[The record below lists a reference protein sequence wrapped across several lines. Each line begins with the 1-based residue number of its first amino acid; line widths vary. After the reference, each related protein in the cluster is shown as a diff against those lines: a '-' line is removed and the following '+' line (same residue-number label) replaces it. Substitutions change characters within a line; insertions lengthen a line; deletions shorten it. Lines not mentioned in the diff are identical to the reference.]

1 MMPGGYPRLSL
12 TGTGLRTMREGDQM
26 PVFLPESGFQNS
38 ISQVSGS
45 PGTGNSR

>member
-26 PVFLPESGFQNS
+26 PVFLPESGFHKLYVEGVRQALELT
-38 ISQVSGS
+38 
-45 PGTGNSR
+45 PC